1 MELFKILSKAN
12 FKYNKKINIVIVIG
26 IILSSLLLTASISL
40 FSSLHK
46 SLLDYL
52 KEVNGDYHL
61 YLRNVEVAD
70 LDTIKNTK
78 GIKEVNIIN
87 PLGYSL
93 FQNKNEYKPYAYV
106 LSFSDDSFNNLGI
119 KLLEGK
125 FPSNDKEI
133 IIPSHLKDYG
143 SVSLSLGEIITLN
156 IGNRFRDDEYLF
168 QDSEYFK
175 NREEVIKDSEEYE
188 YTVVGIYE
196 RPNLL
201 IEGVDAP
208 GYTFITSN
216 VSNDNKVD
224 LYLSYNQYGMN
235 NFYDI
240 TSSFLGISSK
250 EFKSISNIYNYKD
263 DLLDQY
269 NDINE
274 RCKYYY
280 SINYELLLLETNI
293 FNNPFLKIL
302 VIVIG
307 IVSFIILL
315 TSYFCIRNAFQISVL
330 EKTKL
335 FGTLK
340 SIGTK
345 NSTLLKYIFFENSI
359 LSLIGIPIGILL
371 GNLFTYLLIILGNN
385 INISDYKL
393 VFYIPFLYVLLV
405 FLLVLIT
412 IYISGIKSILNTL
425 KIDPIKSIKLNND
438 IKYKN
443 IKVPKYITKLFG
455 NCSLISYKNF
465 YRNKKRYTSTIVAIT
480 LSCFV
485 FIVVGYFTS
494 STKELVNRVLVNDRY
509 NIEYSVNTLSK
520 DKIIDKVN
528 KTLDLKDYY
537 KEVYT
542 YKRNVQFLND
552 VDYTDQYIK
561 ALRSFG
567 YTNSEQQIKNH
578 NTRLDLIILDDK
590 EYEDYIKKLGLSY
603 VQYKDKVIYV
613 DHILVNE
620 LKDNN
625 INSKYISKYTYDKD
639 SVIEVT
645 NLGELHNI
653 NKSIKI
659 DYKTNIY
666 PDYISDKDVPVII
679 LSNSYYCGGFTTYV
693 KYVTDK
699 PDILQEKISNIY
711 GDTPYDITNKDK
723 DIKNANNLYFLIKVF
738 LYGFIFLV
746 TLISITNIFNIV
758 ITSLELRKM
767 EFMTYRS
774 IGLNNKQ
781 FNYIIYLE
789 IFLILIRA
797 VIISL
802 VLSLLCN
809 YGIYKLLFSKVGLS
823 YIIPYKEILG
833 TIIFVFTFIFITMK
847 YSVYKL
853 NKYDVMDILRKENV

>member
-1 MELFKILSKAN
+1 M
-12 FKYNKKINIVIVIG
+12 
-26 IILSSLLLTASISL
+26 
-40 FSSLHK
+40 
-46 SLLDYL
+46 
-52 KEVNGDYHL
+52 
-61 YLRNVEVAD
+61 
-70 LDTIKNTK
+70 
-78 GIKEVNIIN
+78 
-87 PLGYSL
+87 
-93 FQNKNEYKPYAYV
+93 
-106 LSFSDDSFNNLGI
+106 
-119 KLLEGK
+119 
-125 FPSNDKEI
+125 
-133 IIPSHLKDYG
+133 
-143 SVSLSLGEIITLN
+143 
-156 IGNRFRDDEYLF
+156 
-168 QDSEYFK
+168 
-175 NREEVIKDSEEYE
+175 
-188 YTVVGIYE
+188 
-196 RPNLL
+196 
-201 IEGVDAP
+201 
-208 GYTFITSN
+208 
-216 VSNDNKVD
+216 
-224 LYLSYNQYGMN
+224 
-235 NFYDI
+235 
-240 TSSFLGISSK
+240 
-250 EFKSISNIYNYKD
+250 
-263 DLLDQY
+263 
-269 NDINE
+269 
-274 RCKYYY
+274 
-280 SINYELLLLETNI
+280 
-293 FNNPFLKIL
+293 
-302 VIVIG
+302 
-307 IVSFIILL
+307 
-315 TSYFCIRNAFQISVL
+315 
-330 EKTKL
+330 
-335 FGTLK
+335 
-340 SIGTK
+340 
-345 NSTLLKYIFFENSI
+345 
-359 LSLIGIPIGILL
+359 
-371 GNLFTYLLIILGNN
+371 
-385 INISDYKL
+385 
-393 VFYIPFLYVLLV
+393 FYIPFLYVLLV

-412 IYISGIKSILNTL
+412 IYISSIKSILNTL

-455 NCSLISYKNF
+455 NCSLLSYKNF

-613 DHILVNE
+613 DYILVNE

-639 SVIEVT
+639 SVIGVT

-653 NKSIKI
+653 NKIIKI

-699 PDILQEKISNIY
+699 PDIIQEKISNIY

-789 IFLILIRA
+789 IFLILIRS